1 MLRKCTA
8 NRPDFQILVFPHA
21 SERGI
26 NGPEKLCLNNLNRH
40 FELFK
45 KIAKSGIKTYL

>member
-1 MLRKCTA
+1 MLCKSTA
-8 NRPDFQILVFPHA
+8 NRPDFQILVFLYM
-21 SERGI
+21 RG
-26 NGPEKLCLNNLNRH
+26 GGLNNPQKVSLNDLSQH